1 MKRLLALL
9 PLLAA
14 ALVLS
19 GCGSKDA
26 LTLDP
31 VAEAASKTTNAGSSR
46 VSFESTIW
54 LLGKEVSFNA
64 EGLYD
69 YERSRGSLTMD
80 MSALMPGMSGLGA
93 FELRQLDSTLYM
105 RMPALPG
112 AFLPEGKQWLSLDL
126 DAALDKAGFGGLD
139 PANLQQQDPSQ
150 FLNLLRASS
159 VEVREAG
166 YDTVRGT
173 DVTRYTAKL
182 DLRKSVD
189 ASLDQLELSD
199 EQEAALRRAAEQ
211 LADQVGTK
219 TIPVEVFVDDDGRLR
234 RLNMDLSMTVQGQ
247 RLALE
252 QTVDYYDFGI
262 EVDVDAPPA
271 SQVYDLT
278 NQLRSG

>member
-9 PLLAA
+9 PLLAV

-46 VSFESTIW
+46 VSFESTMW
-54 LLGKEVSFNA
+54 LLGREVSFGA

-69 YERSRGSLTMD
+69 YERQRGSLTMD
-80 MSALMPGMSGLGA
+80 MSAVVPGAAGLGA
-93 FELRQLDSTLYM
+93 FELRQLGSTLYM
-105 RMPALPG
+105 RMPAVAG
-112 AFLPEGKQWLSLDL
+112 ASVPHGKEWLSVDL
-126 DAALDKAGFGGLD
+126 DAALDKAGLGGIN
-139 PANLQQQDPSQ
+139 PANLQQDPSQ
-150 FLNLLRASS
+150 FLTLLRASS
-159 VEVREAG
+159 VDVQEAG
-166 YDTVRGT
+166 YDTVRGA

-211 LADQVGTK
+211 LADQVGAK
-219 TIPVEVFVDDDGRLR
+219 AIPVEVFVDADGRLR

-252 QTVDYYDFGI
+252 QTVDYYDFGV

-278 NQLRSG
+278 KQLTSG

>member
-46 VSFESTIW
+46 VSFESTMW

-105 RMPALPG
+105 RMPAVAG
-112 AFLPEGKQWLSLDL
+112 AYVPQGKQWLSFDL
-126 DAALDKAGFGGLD
+126 DAAVDKAGLGGLN
-139 PANLQQQDPSQ
+139 PANLQQDPSQ
-150 FLNLLRASS
+150 FLTLLRASS
-159 VEVREAG
+159 IDVQEAG
-166 YDTVRGT
+166 DDTVRGV
-173 DVTRYTAKL
+173 DVTRYTARL
-182 DLRKSVD
+182 DLRRSVD

-219 TIPVEVFVDDDGRLR
+219 TIPVEVFVDADGRLR

-247 RLALE
+247 RLALQ
-252 QTVDYYDFGI
+252 QTVDYYDFGV

-271 SQVYDLT
+271 EQVYDLT
-278 NQLRSG
+278 NRLRSG

>member
-1 MKRLLALL
+1 MKRLFALL

-46 VSFESTIW
+46 VSFESTMW

-64 EGLYD
+64 AGLYD
-69 YERSRGSLTMD
+69 YARSRGSLTMD

-93 FELRQLDSTLYM
+93 FELRQLGSTLYM
-105 RMPALPG
+105 RMPALAG
-112 AFLPEGKQWLSLDL
+112 AYVPQGKQWLSLDL
-126 DAALDKAGFGGLD
+126 DAAVDKAGLGGLN
-139 PANLQQQDPSQ
+139 PANLQQDPSQ
-150 FLNLLRASS
+150 FLTLLRASS
-159 VEVREAG
+159 VDVQEAG
-166 YDTVRGT
+166 DATVRGA

-219 TIPVEVFVDDDGRLR
+219 TIPVEVFVDAAGRLR
-234 RLNMDLSMTVQGQ
+234 RLNMDLSTTVQGQ
-247 RLALE
+247 RFALE
-252 QTVDYYDFGI
+252 QTVDYYDFGV

-271 SQVYDLT
+271 SQVHDLT
-278 NQLRSG
+278 KQLQSG

>member
-9 PLLAA
+9 PLLAVT
-14 ALVLS
+14 LVLS

-31 VAEAASKTTNAGSSR
+31 VAEAASKTTSAGSSR
-46 VSFESTIW
+46 VSFESTMW
-54 LLGKEVSFNA
+54 LLGREVSFGA

-69 YERSRGSLTMD
+69 YERQRGALTMD
-80 MSALMPGMSGLGA
+80 MSALLPGASGLGT
-93 FELRQLDSTLYM
+93 FELRQLGSTLYM
-105 RMPALPG
+105 RMPAVAG
-112 AFLPEGKQWLSLDL
+112 AFVPQGKEWLSLDL
-126 DAALDKAGFGGLD
+126 DAALDKAGLGGFD
-139 PANLQQQDPSQ
+139 PANLQQDPSQ
-150 FLNLLRASS
+150 FLTLLRASS
-159 VEVREAG
+159 TDVQEAG
-166 YDTVRGT
+166 YDTVRGA
-173 DVTRYTAKL
+173 DVTRYTANL

-219 TIPVEVFVDDDGRLR
+219 KIPVEVFVDADGRLR

-252 QTVDYYDFGI
+252 QTVDYYDFGV

-271 SQVYDLT
+271 SQVHDLT
-278 NQLRSG
+278 KQLTSG

>member
-9 PLLAA
+9 PLLAV

-46 VSFESTIW
+46 VSFESAMW
-54 LLGKEVSFNA
+54 LLGREVSFGA

-69 YERSRGSLTMD
+69 YERQRGSLTMD
-80 MSALMPGMSGLGA
+80 VSALLPGASGLGT
-93 FELRQLDSTLYM
+93 FELRQLGSTLYM
-105 RMPALPG
+105 RMPAVAG
-112 AFLPEGKQWLSLDL
+112 AFVPQGKQWLSVDL
-126 DAALDKAGFGGLD
+126 DAALGKAGLGGIN
-139 PANLQQQDPSQ
+139 PANLQQDPSL
-150 FLNLLRASS
+150 FLGLLRASS
-159 VEVREAG
+159 VDVKEAG
-166 YDTVRGT
+166 YDTVRGA

-182 DLRKSVD
+182 DLRKSVN
-189 ASLDQLELSD
+189 ASLDRLELSD
-199 EQEAALRRAAEQ
+199 EEEAALRRAAAQ

-219 TIPVEVFVDDDGRLR
+219 PIPVEVFVDADGRLR
-234 RLNMDLSMTVQGQ
+234 RLNMDLSMAVQGQ

-252 QTVDYYDFGI
+252 QTVDYYDFGVD
-262 EVDVDAPPA
+262 VDVDAPPA

-278 NQLRSG
+278 KQLASG